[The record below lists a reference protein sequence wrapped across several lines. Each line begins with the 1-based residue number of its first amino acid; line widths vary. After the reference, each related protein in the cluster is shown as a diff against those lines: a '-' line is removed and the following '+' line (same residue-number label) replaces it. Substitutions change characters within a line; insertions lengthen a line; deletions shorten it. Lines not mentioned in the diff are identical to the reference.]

1 MPLLTT
7 DGYGFFFPRSLKMF
21 LFGRF
26 SFPLPYNDTI
36 VFRLLLFL
44 FVTCVG
50 IASVRLGGPSIH
62 NHNKGETMS
71 KRLPLGTTG
80 KLALAGKRSR
90 ARQLLERE
98 QRERDRRDLLSL
110 VGKNS
115 SLMFPVAAG
124 KTHQPST
131 KGMLHALQAL
141 RRLVYASILIFVHMV
156 LSTLPRKLYL
166 MRWR

>member
-1 MPLLTT
+1 M
-7 DGYGFFFPRSLKMF
+7 GQFFFRC
-21 LFGRF
+21 
-26 SFPLPYNDTI
+26 
-36 VFRLLLFL
+36 LLYL

-50 IASVRLGGPSIH
+50 IASVRLGGLSIH

-71 KRLPLGTTG
+71 KRPPLGTTG
-80 KLALAGKRSR
+80 KLALAGKRNR
-90 ARQLLERE
+90 ACPQLLDCK

-124 KTHQPST
+124 KTHHPAT

-141 RRLVYASILIFVHMV
+141 RRLVYASILIFVRMV
-156 LSTLPRKLYL
+156 LPTLPRKLYL